1 VRSTDGSFRVLHVFF
16 KGVVIDYRSC
26 DVHDDK
32 QRSVTIDSERE
43 DRDSTCMYC
52 MLVSDSPQT
61 EKKCTMRCHLFFAE
75 RRTTCCVL
83 RRMSRR
89 IPGLLKQ
96 TWVAEIASGIEI
108 SGQKH
113 LDTHISE
120 DSHPKQGIETDAY
133 SRVHGAAEP
142 VRWAQTGLQGADT

>member
-1 VRSTDGSFRVLHVFF
+1 MA
-16 KGVVIDYRSC
+16 
-26 DVHDDK
+26 
-32 QRSVTIDSERE
+32 SEKIE
-43 DRDSTCMYC
+43 TLCMYVC

-83 RRMSRR
+83 RRMSRTR
-89 IPGLLKQ
+89 TPGLYKQ
-96 TWVAEIASGIEI
+96 TWVAEIGSGIEI

-120 DSHPKQGIETDAY
+120 DSHPKQGIDTDAS